1 MVWVWVEAVVTP
13 AGLPLSN
20 PNLAAHA
27 KCKMFQAQKH
37 LADCLLEA
45 IRACLS
51 PCTFVLI
58 KKCITVG
65 HDFELEALGLQSESE
80 AWQNFQPEFVLSPNS
95 HCRWLQTCIS
105 SIGEHCL
112 TFDPHSPFS
121 CPPISI
127 ASPPVPRTHI
137 NIRVLWTSTTKGH
150 VVLQQKSLLSISLK
164 WMLKTRRNV
173 PSMQGS
179 NVLLSMRRAKQN
191 RMLLRQPHALCP
203 SQSQSPSLAPIRRPT
218 QNPPPS
224 DSDSGAVPSD
234 IGAVPLDIEMDDE
247 GSSAFK
253 PDIQMSDLTSEPD
266 EGEPD
271 SEALLSP
278 PRKAGEK
285 VILPA
290 VHSDNDSTVTDCPPK
305 KRSQWTMPILS
316 DGEGNPKPKAQSRT
330 RVDQIKERNK
340 EMAKEMAKAK
350 TKARETADGTDK
362 DRDQPNSKRYIPI
375 IIASHFQCLLLTKQ
389 LSIIF
394 FSVTPLLMAR
404 TSPLASM
411 IGQQA
416 SQIMQGLLVVP
427 PPASPAFSKIAN
439 VPAPVVA
446 LPPRP

>member
-80 AWQNFQPEFVLSPNS
+80 VWQNFQPEFVLSPNS
-95 HCRWLQTCIS
+95 HCHWLQTCIS
-105 SIGEHCL
+105 PIGEHCL

-127 ASPPVPRTHI
+127 ASPPVPRMHI

-173 PSMQGS
+173 PSVQGS

-191 RMLLRQPHALCP
+191 RMLLRQPHMLCP
-203 SQSQSPSLAPIRRPT
+203 SQSQSPSLAPRRRPT
-218 QNPPPS
+218 QNPPLQTRTAVQFLRTS
-224 DSDSGAVPSD
+224 AQFLWTLRWMMKVAVPSN
-234 IGAVPLDIEMDDE
+234 
-247 GSSAFK
+247 
-253 PDIQMSDLTSEPD
+253 QTS
-266 EGEPD
+266 
-271 SEALLSP
+271 
-278 PRKAGEK
+278 K
-285 VILPA
+285 
-290 VHSDNDSTVTDCPPK
+290 C
-305 KRSQWTMPILS
+305 
-316 DGEGNPKPKAQSRT
+316 
-330 RVDQIKERNK
+330 QI
-340 EMAKEMAKAK
+340 
-350 TKARETADGTDK
+350 
-362 DRDQPNSKRYIPI
+362 
-375 IIASHFQCLLLTKQ
+375 
-389 LSIIF
+389 
-394 FSVTPLLMAR
+394 
-404 TSPLASM
+404 
-411 IGQQA
+411 
-416 SQIMQGLLVVP
+416 
-427 PPASPAFSKIAN
+427 
-439 VPAPVVA
+439 
-446 LPPRP
+446 